1 MCWHIVETGEEGC
14 LWIGGDPAVLPPQF
28 TEQDLAIAHYALAEL
43 GCYEALGWMMP
54 PRVIDTI
61 SEVRIV
67 RGQIRPAGGWSL
79 LGVASAYGI
88 SAMSAEHKSEMRDVA
103 MQEVVPEHLRA
114 DLMSYCQSDCRV
126 LADLWR
132 RIGPNVDLPRAEL
145 RGRYLKALA
154 RVEGRGI
161 PADQQLVGRLEEDWT
176 EIQSRFRDA
185 ARERYPGVYTEE
197 GAFSSKQ
204 WLQWC
209 AESGVPWPVHPSGA
223 PMLDDDTF
231 RRVAPRFPAVQF
243 MRDTRRTLSQTRAVE
258 FPLGHDGRL
267 RCMLSPF
274 SSATGRNQPGTSKY
288 VFGQPSWLRRI
299 IQAPAGRVLAY
310 IDYSSQEFALAA
322 ALSGDDAMTADYDS
336 GDPYIALAVRAGAV
350 SAGATK
356 TSHPHE
362 RAAFKVTA
370 LAVQYGMQALSLAA
384 SLGFGRGRAAELIAS
399 HRTSYPQFW
408 TWRQAVID
416 HLLTGGDYETIFG
429 WRRVAGQD
437 ARSTSLAN
445 FPVQASGAEILRL
458 AIIALEENGHRVVAP
473 VHDAVLVEMD
483 EDGYVEELA
492 KIRTLMER
500 AGRVVTGGLG
510 IRSDADLVMPG
521 EHFED
526 PRGAEMWEALGPD
539 F

>member
-1 MCWHIVETGEEGC
+1 
-14 LWIGGDPAVLPPQF
+14 
-28 TEQDLAIAHYALAEL
+28 
-43 GCYEALGWMMP
+43 
-54 PRVIDTI
+54 
-61 SEVRIV
+61 
-67 RGQIRPAGGWSL
+67 
-79 LGVASAYGI
+79 
-88 SAMSAEHKSEMRDVA
+88 
-103 MQEVVPEHLRA
+103 
-114 DLMSYCQSDCRV
+114 
-126 LADLWR
+126 
-132 RIGPNVDLPRAEL
+132 
-145 RGRYLKALA
+145 
-154 RVEGRGI
+154 
-161 PADQQLVGRLEEDWT
+161 
-176 EIQSRFRDA
+176 
-185 ARERYPGVYTEE
+185 
-197 GAFSSKQ
+197 
-204 WLQWC
+204 
-209 AESGVPWPVHPSGA
+209 
-223 PMLDDDTF
+223 
-231 RRVAPRFPAVQF
+231 
-243 MRDTRRTLSQTRAVE
+243 
-258 FPLGHDGRL
+258 
-267 RCMLSPF
+267 MLSPF

-492 KIRTLMER
+492 EIRTLMER